1 MVREDGR
8 AARGGG
14 AWCTVVVAWLLL
26 VLGASH
32 VSGAE
37 RFKCEPTPWDE
48 IGPFYRQGA
57 PVRGK
62 IGTGYLLQGTVRSA
76 RDCSPIPGA
85 RIEVWQVGPD
95 GVYDDDHRATLYADR
110 KGRYRLETDFPPP
123 YGRGR
128 SHIHIVVDARGFD
141 GVITQHYPAKRTKGA
156 RFDLVLVPESAESGR
171 GRDPMGRS
179 RP

>member
-1 MVREDGR
+1 MDANGP
-8 AARGGG
+8 AAR
-14 AWCTVVVAWLLL
+14 VVSRTAIAGLLL
-26 VLGASH
+26 LLQAGPG
-32 VSGAE
+32 SGAE
-37 RFKCEPTPWDE
+37 RFRCEPTPWAE

-57 PVRGK
+57 PVRST

-95 GVYDDDHRATLYADR
+95 GQYDEAHRATLHADK

-128 SHIHIVVDARGFD
+128 SHIHIVVDAKGFD
-141 GVITQHYPAKRTKGA
+141 GVITQHYPAKGTKGA
-156 RFDLVLVPESAESGR
+156 RFDLVLVPESAASGKGHDPL
-171 GRDPMGRS
+171 GRRQP
-179 RP
+179 